1 MKKILIILGT
11 LAIFAVGGGLL
22 FLYFNPQYQKKFSSN
37 YDEMPGYNTPLKW
50 PTELF
55 VSEGF
60 KRWNDKL
67 AFRWISSPSSL
78 CTAKAC
84 NSIEVISRFGC
95 PTNLYAQVSLI
106 DSENRNVGF
115 TNRMTSGIR
124 PNQKALL
131 EFRTYQTN
139 FSTWRLTKITCY

>member
-1 MKKILIILGT
+1 MKKILINLGT
-11 LAIFAVGGGLL
+11 LTIFAVGGGLL
-22 FLYFNPQYQKKFSSN
+22 FTYFNPQYQKIFSSN
-37 YDEMPGYNTPLKW
+37 YEEMPGYNTPLKW

-60 KRWNDKL
+60 EKWNDKL
-67 AFRWISSPSSL
+67 AFRWLSTTSSL
-78 CTAKAC
+78 CTSKYC
-84 NSIEVISRFGC
+84 KSIEVISRFGC

-131 EFRTYQTN
+131 EFRIYQTDV
-139 FSTWRLTKITCY
+139 SKLQLTKISCY